1 MIDIE
6 KDEFKIGFDENTG
19 FIRVKNPI
27 EDDAIADMYENKYHE
42 NNQGISDNLTYSTWE
57 ESGFYDKFTTFEKH
71 IPAQETRSL
80 LDIGCGLGK
89 LLLYG
94 KERNWNCVGVEPSKQ
109 AANCALSNGLNVLN
123 CNFSK
128 DLFTKNEKFDV
139 VHMHHVL
146 EHIKNPIDLLNDA
159 KELLKENGIL
169 CVIVP
174 NDFSAFQ
181 TILWKELDFKPWWIA
196 PEHHLNYFDFNTL
209 SSLLENNGFEI
220 VLKET
225 SFPMELFLLF
235 GEDYIKQ
242 PEIGTQSHL
251 KRTNF
256 DTILRKYD
264 NELKRKF
271 YQSLANIGIGR
282 DVILYAKKKISE

>member
-1 MIDIE
+1 MIDIQ
-6 KDEFKIGFDENTG
+6 KDKFKIGFDESVG

-27 EDDAIADMYENKYHE
+27 EDEEITDMYENQYHE
-42 NNQGISDNLTYSTWE
+42 NNQGISDNLTYSSWE
-57 ESGFYDKFTTFEKH
+57 ESGFYDKFSTFEDH
-71 IPAQETRSL
+71 VGAHENRSL

-94 KERNWNCVGVEPSKQ
+94 KERNWNCVGVEPSRQ
-109 AANCALSNGLNVLN
+109 AANCALNNGLNVLN

-128 DLFTKNEKFDV
+128 NIFKANEKFDV

-146 EHIKNPIDLLNDA
+146 EHIKNPIALLNDA
-159 KELLKENGIL
+159 KELLKDDGML

-181 TILWKELDFKPWWIA
+181 KILWKDLDCSPWWVA
-196 PEHHLNYFDFNTL
+196 PEHHLNYFDFDTL
-209 SSLLENNGFEI
+209 STLLENNGFEI
-220 VLKET
+220 ILKET

-235 GEDYIKQ
+235 GDNYVSQ
-242 PEIGTQSHL
+242 PEIGRQSHL

-256 DTILRKYD
+256 DTTLRKYD
-264 NELKRKF
+264 NDLKRKF

-282 DVILYAKKKISE
+282 DVILYAKKKTA